1 MDKTFGDVINALQ
14 QQESFVENPD
24 VVDSHRVQALRGP
37 KSPIQDEQEF
47 SKNELGIPVRIV
59 GGRKQ
64 YLVRGRCWAP
74 PIYRGPYKLRTTA
87 GPLPYTG
94 AYEEN
99 GDGWVNI
106 NGERILYYT
115 LNFME

>member
-24 VVDSHRVQALRGP
+24 DVDNHRVQALRGP

-64 YLVRGRCWAP
+64 YLIRGRWWAP
-74 PIYRGPYKLRTTA
+74 PMYRGPYKLRTTA
-87 GPLPYTG
+87 GPLTYTG
-94 AYEEN
+94 A
-99 GDGWVNI
+99 
-106 NGERILYYT
+106 
-115 LNFME
+115 